1 MKHSLIMETG
11 LSPDGKMEDIHQ
23 SLEYIEQKLDAEVQ
37 AKQNTISR
45 YEKEMERLHGL
56 LTEKEKIIL
65 ETGEKLN
72 DCAKTNEGN
81 RQLINKL
88 LNDIDR
94 LNQDIEWF
102 KRTYERRSLAGVIK
116 DRLKYL
122 IRR

>member
-1 MKHSLIMETG
+1 MKHPLLLETG
-11 LSPDGKMEDIHQ
+11 LAPEGKMEDIHQ

-37 AKQNTISR
+37 AKQNTINR

-56 LTEKEKIIL
+56 LAEKDRTIVV
-65 ETGEKLN
+65 TGEKLN
-72 DCAKTNEGN
+72 ECAKTNEGN

>member
-1 MKHSLIMETG
+1 MKHSLLLETG
-11 LSPDGKMEDIHQ
+11 LAPEGKMEDIHQ

-37 AKQNTISR
+37 AKQNTINR

-56 LTEKEKIIL
+56 LAEKDRTIL
-65 ETGEKLN
+65 VTGEKLN
-72 DCAKTNEGN
+72 ECAKTNEGN

-102 KRTYERRSLAGVIK
+102 KRTYERRSWQAS
-116 DRLKYL
+116 LKTG
-122 IRR
+122 